1 MIALLRI
8 DERLI
13 HGQVA
18 TSWSKALDIDT
29 IVCASDEAA
38 QNPLKK
44 KMLLIAAP
52 PGKKTHVR
60 SVDEVIGLLQ
70 DPRAERMKIFLLTDN
85 PKDALKLVSALG
97 LKNVN
102 LGNYRKRFY
111 VCAVGSGRSWCI
123 EGDQRTCRGRLCPKP
138 ALDRKNV
145 PEGLCCSSGK
155 G

>member
-70 DPRAERMKIFLLTDN
+70 DQRRTHEDFFADGQPQGCAETGFGAGTEKCQ
-85 PKDALKLVSALG
+85 LG
-97 LKNVN
+97 
-102 LGNYRKRFY
+102 
-111 VCAVGSGRSWCI
+111 
-123 EGDQRTCRGRLCPKP
+123 
-138 ALDRKNV
+138 
-145 PEGLCCSSGK
+145 
-155 G
+155 

>member
-102 LGNYRKRFY
+102 LGNYHKLTTTARQNIPQAFL
-111 VCAVGSGRSWCI
+111 CMCSWI
-123 EGDQRTCRGRLCPKP
+123 GTIL
-138 ALDRKNV
+138 V
-145 PEGLCCSSGK
+145 H
-155 G
+155 

>member
-97 LKNVN
+97 LKNWVITTTARQN
-102 LGNYRKRFY
+102 IPQAFL
-111 VCAVGSGRSWCI
+111 CMCSWI
-123 EGDQRTCRGRLCPKP
+123 GTIL
-138 ALDRKNV
+138 V
-145 PEGLCCSSGK
+145 H
-155 G
+155 

>member
-44 KMLLIAAP
+44 KMLLY
-52 PGKKTHVR
+52 GKKKLAMIIVMF
-60 SVDEVIGLLQ
+60 
-70 DPRAERMKIFLLTDN
+70 MKYI
-85 PKDALKLVSALG
+85 
-97 LKNVN
+97 
-102 LGNYRKRFY
+102 Y
-111 VCAVGSGRSWCI
+111 I
-123 EGDQRTCRGRLCPKP
+123 H
-138 ALDRKNV
+138 
-145 PEGLCCSSGK
+145 
-155 G
+155 

>member
-60 SVDEVIGLLQ
+60 SVDEVIAKAK
-70 DPRAERMKIFLLTDN
+70 R
-85 PKDALKLVSALG
+85 LG
-97 LKNVN
+97 
-102 LGNYRKRFY
+102 
-111 VCAVGSGRSWCI
+111 AV
-123 EGDQRTCRGRLCPKP
+123 
-138 ALDRKNV
+138 
-145 PEGLCCSSGK
+145 
-155 G
+155 

>member
-18 TSWSKALDIDT
+18 TSWTKALDIDT
-29 IVCASDEAA
+29 IVCASAA
-38 QNPLKK
+38 LKK
-44 KMLLIAAP
+44 NMLLSAAP

-102 LGNYRKRFY
+102 MGKYHNRKAEHTAS
-111 VCAVGSGRSWCI
+111 VSM
-123 EGDQRTCRGRLCPKP
+123 
-138 ALDRKNV
+138 NV
-145 PEGLCCSSGK
+145 QLARDDHGA
-155 G
+155 

>member
-85 PKDALKLVSALG
+85 PKDALKLVSAIVAA
-97 LKNVN
+97 NAPINRCV
-102 LGNYRKRFY
+102 KRQ
-111 VCAVGSGRSWCI
+111 GH
-123 EGDQRTCRGRLCPKP
+123 
-138 ALDRKNV
+138 
-145 PEGLCCSSGK
+145 
-155 G
+155 

>member
-44 KMLLIAAP
+44 KMP
-52 PGKKTHVR
+52 SVR
-60 SVDEVIGLLQ
+60 GIQRS
-70 DPRAERMKIFLLTDN
+70 
-85 PKDALKLVSALG
+85 
-97 LKNVN
+97 
-102 LGNYRKRFY
+102 
-111 VCAVGSGRSWCI
+111 CA
-123 EGDQRTCRGRLCPKP
+123 
-138 ALDRKNV
+138 
-145 PEGLCCSSGK
+145 
-155 G
+155 